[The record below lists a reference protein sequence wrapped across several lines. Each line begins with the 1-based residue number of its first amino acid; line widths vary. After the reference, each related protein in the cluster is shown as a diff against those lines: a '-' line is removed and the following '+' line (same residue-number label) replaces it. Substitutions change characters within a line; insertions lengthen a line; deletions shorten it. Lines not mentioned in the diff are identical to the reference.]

1 MRPLKK
7 ICAALLA
14 AVTALTALHIGTLT
28 TQADTFFDEGD
39 FRYAVTSGERLWV
52 AKYLGDSSEVELP
65 QTLGG
70 RAVVGVYSR
79 CFENTAVVSVTIPE
93 GCTSVG
99 SFAFSGCADLQSV
112 DLPSTLKNIGIMAF
126 NGCETLESV
135 DLANT
140 SLEAIGFAA
149 FNNCSSLKAAELPGT
164 LASIGENAFCNC
176 TSLQSLT
183 LPQELATVPEYAFYN
198 TALTDIVLP
207 ASVTALEEGCFGG
220 NPALTRVFLPET
232 VESIGSAAFDGSTAI
247 YCFENSP
254 AAEYCAEKGL
264 ENAKVFASV
273 VGDANLDGRLNIN
286 DVTAIQRHLAEYE
299 RLWQPELLLADSD
312 GDGEI
317 TVEDATRIR
326 MILAEFG
333 I

>member
-1 MRPLKK
+1 MKRTRK
-7 ICAALLA
+7 ILA
-14 AVTALTALHIGTLT
+14 VVLAVVTALSVVQLGTMISF
-28 TQADTFFDEGD
+28 ADTSFDEGD
-39 FRYAVTSGERLWV
+39 FRFTVTSGDKLLV
-52 AKYLGDSSEVELP
+52 SKYYGSSTDVTLP
-65 QTLGG
+65 GTVNDRQVTGIY
-70 RAVVGVYSR
+70 RN
-79 CFENTAVVSVTIPE
+79 CFRESDIVSVTIPE
-93 GCTSVG
+93 GYTSVG

-207 ASVTALEEGCFGG
+207 ASVTALEGGCFGG
-220 NPALTRVFLPET
+220 NPALTRVYLPET

-326 MILAEFG
+326 MILAGFG